1 MAQIPLTIPNAQV
14 SRVVNALCIAGGYSG
29 DVDDNAA
36 RNAFA
41 VAHLAKYVRDTVQ
54 RIEHG
59 QATRRHVRLGTRT
72 TPAAR
77 RDVRETGA
85 GCTTPTPSPK
95 RFGCNRALGL
105 LGKLSRLPLMH

>member
-29 DVDDNAA
+29 DPNDNAA

-59 QATRRHVRLGTRT
+59 QAIDAMYASA
-72 TPAAR
+72 PAPPPPP
-77 RDVRETGA
+77 DVT
-85 GCTTPTPSPK
+85 
-95 RFGCNRALGL
+95 
-105 LGKLSRLPLMH
+105 